1 MGKSKNFSGQP
12 IISQILNFLP
22 NTIITRTAK
31 EYNSDRHYKRFKTYD
46 HLVTMILLTL
56 VGCSSLWEIS
66 SIMLACQG
74 RINHLGLS
82 KFPKRST
89 LSDAIK
95 IVQVKSLRVFTK
107 AFIIVIA
114 IFYRIGHKK
123 ASRRGSKDC

>member
-1 MGKSKNFSGQP
+1 
-12 IISQILNFLP
+12 
-22 NTIITRTAK
+22 
-31 EYNSDRHYKRFKTYD
+31 
-46 HLVTMILLTL
+46 MILLTL

-74 RINHLGLS
+74 RINHLGIS
-82 KFPKRST
+82 KFPKRNT

-114 IFYRIGHKK
+114 IFYQIGHKK